1 MIRRKR
7 LAAAFALGAGLAV
20 AGAGLAQ
27 TQNDGAAPAAASVQP
42 APPPAQSITLPTE
55 PRDPDANQPVYSVS
69 PPPDSSSDRDLPSAV
84 GGYARSVAGC
94 VVLGCDD
101 EPQLGDPPGPLAPR
115 PDERPVPPPVNAQPT
130 DPR

>member
-20 AGAGLAQ
+20 AGAALAQ
-27 TQNDGAAPAAASVQP
+27 TPNDGAAAAGASAQP
-42 APPPAQSITLPTE
+42 APPPAQSTTFPTD
-55 PRDPDANQPVYSVS
+55 PTDPDAQRVYSV
-69 PPPDSSSDRDLPSAV
+69 PPPDSSSDRDLPTAV

-101 EPQLGDPPGPLAPR
+101 EPQFGDPPGPLAPK
-115 PDERPVPPPVNAQPT
+115 PDETPPPPPVNAQP
-130 DPR
+130 DQPR

>member
-1 MIRRKR
+1 MIRRNR
-7 LAAAFALGAGLAV
+7 LAAAFALGAGLAA

-27 TQNDGAAPAAASVQP
+27 TQNGGAAPAGASAQP
-42 APPPAQSITLPTE
+42 APSTDQLTTDSPS
-55 PRDPDANQPVYSVS
+55 DPDASQHVYSV
-69 PPPDSSSDRDLPSAV
+69 PPPDSSSDRDIPTVV

-101 EPQLGDPPGPLAPR
+101 APQLGDPPGPLAPK
-115 PDERPVPPPVNAQPT
+115 PDERPTPPPVNAQPT

>member
-1 MIRRKR
+1 MIPLKR
-7 LAAAFALGAGLAV
+7 LAAAFALGAGLAA
-20 AGAGLAQ
+20 AGAALAQ
-27 TQNDGAAPAAASVQP
+27 TPNDGAAPAGASAQP
-42 APPPAQSITLPTE
+42 VSSPAQSTALPTD
-55 PRDPDANQPVYSVS
+55 PRDLDATQPVYSVS
-69 PPPDSSSDRDLPSAV
+69 PPPDSSSDRDIPTVV

-115 PDERPVPPPVNAQPT
+115 PDEQPAPPPVNAQPT